1 MMASLLSHWTLSTP
15 YALAVGIGAGALVG
29 LFHFLSLKK
38 NAGFYL
44 EGNFGWALLLQ
55 CLRFA
60 VLLVVFVALAK
71 LGPWALP
78 VPLAIIAT
86 AVALHLLSERRFR
99 HTYRELTANRV
110 VPTVGMLTLVL
121 AGLVA
126 GGGVT
131 AIVAVLVLAAQH
143 TPGAP

>member
-1 MMASLLSHWTLSTP
+1 MTEIFDPGLQPERTLLAWRRTLLTI
-15 YALAVGIGAGALVG
+15 GGAGLIALR
-29 LFHFLSLKK
+29 
-38 NAGFYL
+38 
-44 EGNFGWALLLQ
+44 LLPS
-55 CLRFA
+55 A
-60 VLLVVFVALAK
+60 

>member
-71 LGPWALP
+71 LGPWALLSGAASL
-78 VPLAIIAT
+78 LA
-86 AVALHLLSERRFR
+86 VR
-99 HTYRELTANRV
+99 
-110 VPTVGMLTLVL
+110 TLV
-121 AGLVA
+121 VSREWN
-126 GGGVT
+126 
-131 AIVAVLVLAAQH
+131 
-143 TPGAP
+143 PG